1 MAVFV
6 RCCSCDTQHMGV
18 IASHICMEYT
28 QSASITAV
36 EACHKKS
43 DWSHSF
49 RQNVLH
55 IHKRGR
61 LFSFLSTDPVLVL
74 FSGACA
80 LCWAFLRAAVMAC
93 LGIYCT
99 FEVGSDAGIISWRPP
114 HELVQEVRRRQLW
127 SCPAG
132 GLYLLLTGAQSDIT
146 QGGREGE
153 REQIQ
158 RERGKEKRERE
169 GGFRKRQK
177 CVRGKN
183 EKENYQVSHQQNKI
197 SSSGNEGEKWWLDVL
212 PQLAT
217 KSLSASHHVSGL
229 LWLLDANYRAAE
241 QTRR

>member
-18 IASHICMEYT
+18 IASHICMEST

-146 QGGREGE
+146 QGGREGG
-153 REQIQ
+153 RES
-158 RERGKEKRERE
+158 GNKYKEKGAKRKERERE
-169 GGFRKRQK
+169 DLENGRSVWEEKMKRK
-177 CVRGKN
+177 
-183 EKENYQVSHQQNKI
+183 I
-197 SSSGNEGEKWWLDVL
+197 
-212 PQLAT
+212 T
-217 KSLSASHHVSGL
+217 KSVISKIKSPAVEMKVKNDDWMFCLSWQLKAYL
-229 LWLLDANYRAAE
+229 LHIMSQAYCGC
-241 QTRR
+241 